1 MSDAIITIENIGK
14 MYNLR
19 HAGQS
24 QSYTAFRDVL
34 AGRFKRMIGLGGPKS
49 PTQTREEF
57 WAVRDISLQIK
68 SGEVVGIIG
77 RNGAGKSTL
86 LKILS
91 RITEPT
97 CGRVTLGGRIAS
109 LLEVGTGFHSEL
121 TGRENIYLNG
131 AILGMSMAEIRSKFD
146 TIVDF
151 ADVSRFLDTPVK
163 HYSSGMYLRLAFAIA
178 AHLDPEILVVDEVL
192 AVGDAEFQ
200 KRCLGK
206 MKDVAKSGRT
216 VLFVSHQLNA
226 VATLCTRCVCL
237 VKGKVV
243 DDGTPDDVI
252 NGYLSDQTSTE
263 AEWTLQNED
272 GPSNPGFTPTR
283 LALVNESLGLLGKS
297 IRANQ
302 RIGVLIEGQVE
313 APNPMV
319 TIGFVVYAQSGET
332 LWWSLHTDTA
342 PDQWPTIKR
351 GQNRLL
357 AWLPEHWLNEG
368 GYRIELVALVHS
380 AQWISQPMVNAPTVS
395 FEIRGG
401 LSESPYWHHVRPGL
415 MAPVVSFE
423 SV

>member
-1 MSDAIITIENIGK
+1 MSDAIITIENLGK

-19 HAGQS
+19 HSGQP
-24 QSYTAFRDVL
+24 QSYTTFRDVL
-34 AGRFKRMIGLGGPKS
+34 AGSFKRMIGLGRTKPV
-49 PTQTREEF
+49 PQTRDEF
-57 WAVRDISLQIK
+57 WAIRNISLEIK

-97 CGRVTLGGRIAS
+97 CGSVSLGGRIAS

-121 TGRENIYLNG
+121 TGRENIFLNG
-131 AILGMSMAEIRSKFD
+131 AILGMSMSEIRSKFD

-206 MKDVAKSGRT
+206 MKDVAQSGRT

-237 VKGKVV
+237 VKGRVV
-243 DDGTPDDVI
+243 EDGTPEDVI
-252 NGYLSDQTSTE
+252 NGYLSDQTATE
-263 AEWTLQNED
+263 AEWISDNGD
-272 GPSNPGFTPTR
+272 GPTNPGFTPTR
-283 LALVNESLGLLGKS
+283 LALVDESLALLGKS

-313 APNPMV
+313 APNPMI

-342 PDQWPTIKR
+342 AEQWPAIHR
-351 GQNRLL
+351 GKNTLL
-357 AWLPEHWLNEG
+357 AWLPEHCLNEG
-368 GYRIELVALVHS
+368 GYRIELVAMVHS
-380 AQWISQPMVNAPTVS
+380 AQWICQPMVNAPSVS

-415 MAPVVSFE
+415 LAPVISFE